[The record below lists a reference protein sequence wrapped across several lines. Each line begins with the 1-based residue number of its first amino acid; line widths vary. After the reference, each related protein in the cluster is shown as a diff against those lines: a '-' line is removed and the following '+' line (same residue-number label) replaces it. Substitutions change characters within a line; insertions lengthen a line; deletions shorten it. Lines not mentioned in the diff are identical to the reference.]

1 MEQKNIA
8 IPLISLSFLAELP
21 PDALFIFF
29 KKAYQDPCAVA
40 LFFLKKERQTWKGL
54 NHRRI
59 IIQEML

>member
-8 IPLISLSFLAELP
+8 IALISLSFLVELP

-40 LFFLKKERQTWKGL
+40 LFFFKKERQT
-54 NHRRI
+54 
-59 IIQEML
+59 